1 MTDLVLL
8 DLLRVE
14 LAAVVS
20 GRDSPVAP
28 VGDGGGDVVGGQG
41 RVLANAVG
49 DDLRKE
55 LVLNTRNLWNLLS
68 CHMCILLRTV
78 SLVCVSVV

>member
-14 LAAVVS
+14 LPAVVA

-28 VGDGGGDVVGGQG
+28 VGDGGSDVVGGQG

-49 DDLRKE
+49 DNLRKE
-55 LVLNTRNLWNLLS
+55 LFYHHATFGTF
-68 CHMCILLRTV
+68 CHV
-78 SLVCVSVV
+78 YD